1 MKAEII
7 AVGTELLLGQIVNGN
22 AAFLTHELAVLGIN
36 VYHHVVVGDNPERLD
51 QVLTEA
57 EKRSDLIILS
67 GGLGPTKDD
76 MTKQTIAAH
85 LNRSLITDA
94 ATLKT
99 IVEYHEKTKRP
110 MPENNKLQAVVIEG
124 STVLKNPTGL
134 AAGMFIKENG
144 KMYVLLPGPPS
155 ELKPMFLQEARPLLL
170 ANSDKPELLVSR
182 VLRFFGIGE
191 SKLVTILDDLIENQK
206 NPTIAPYAGVHE
218 VTLRLTANG
227 GSEKACNELLDRLEA
242 TIQERVG
249 TYFYGYGDETTLVE
263 VVVDLLKEKKLKIT
277 AAESLTGGAFQSLLA
292 SVSGV
297 SATFDGGVV
306 TYSNESKTKVL
317 GVSPDTIKQYGVVSE
332 ACSIEMAEG
341 VKQLYGTDIAIS
353 FTGVA
358 GPETLENQPAGTV
371 WIGLAVT
378 GQKTIAKC
386 FHFGRN
392 RNGNREQAA
401 LSGLEMV
408 RRILKNIPLDEE

>member
-7 AVGTELLLGQIVNGN
+7 AVGTELLLGQIVNSN
-22 AAFLTHELAVLGIN
+22 AAFLSQELAVLGIN

-263 VVVDLLKEKKLKIT
+263 VVVDLLKEK
-277 AAESLTGGAFQSLLA
+277 
-292 SVSGV
+292 
-297 SATFDGGVV
+297 
-306 TYSNESKTKVL
+306 N
-317 GVSPDTIKQYGVVSE
+317 
-332 ACSIEMAEG
+332 
-341 VKQLYGTDIAIS
+341 
-353 FTGVA
+353 
-358 GPETLENQPAGTV
+358 
-371 WIGLAVT
+371 
-378 GQKTIAKC
+378 
-386 FHFGRN
+386 
-392 RNGNREQAA
+392 
-401 LSGLEMV
+401 
-408 RRILKNIPLDEE
+408 

>member
-7 AVGTELLLGQIVNGN
+7 AVGTELLLGQIVNSN
-22 AAFLTHELAVLGIN
+22 AAFLSQELAVLGIN

-144 KMYVLLPGPPS
+144 KMYV
-155 ELKPMFLQEARPLLL
+155 
-170 ANSDKPELLVSR
+170 
-182 VLRFFGIGE
+182 
-191 SKLVTILDDLIENQK
+191 
-206 NPTIAPYAGVHE
+206 
-218 VTLRLTANG
+218 
-227 GSEKACNELLDRLEA
+227 
-242 TIQERVG
+242 
-249 TYFYGYGDETTLVE
+249 
-263 VVVDLLKEKKLKIT
+263 
-277 AAESLTGGAFQSLLA
+277 
-292 SVSGV
+292 
-297 SATFDGGVV
+297 
-306 TYSNESKTKVL
+306 
-317 GVSPDTIKQYGVVSE
+317 
-332 ACSIEMAEG
+332 
-341 VKQLYGTDIAIS
+341 
-353 FTGVA
+353 
-358 GPETLENQPAGTV
+358 
-371 WIGLAVT
+371 
-378 GQKTIAKC
+378 
-386 FHFGRN
+386 
-392 RNGNREQAA
+392 
-401 LSGLEMV
+401 
-408 RRILKNIPLDEE
+408 